1 MRKLPSLSELLLPA
15 VALAA
20 STMTFGAGMELAV
33 VVNKSTAVSTIST
46 SELRQMMLGEKTKW
60 SDGKKV
66 LTVETAPDSPEKA
79 LLLKAVIKMNDSMLK
94 RYQMHAAF
102 TGQELSPPKE
112 VGSSGALKEFVART
126 PGAIGCILA
135 ADVDDT
141 VTVIKVDGAAPGE
154 PAYKLH

>member
-1 MRKLPSLSELLLPA
+1 MRKLLSLSELLTIL
-15 VALAA
+15 ALLA
-20 STMTFGAGMELAV
+20 SAIAFGADVELAV
-33 VVNKSTAVSTIST
+33 VVNKSTAVTTIST

-66 LTVETAPDSPEKA
+66 LTVETPPDSPEKA
-79 LLLKAVIKMNDSMLK
+79 LLLKAVIKMNDAMLK

-102 TGQELSPPKE
+102 TGQELSAPKD
-112 VGSSGALKEFVART
+112 VASSGALKQFVAHT